1 MYKKVLIVL
10 LMVLLTVLSLESC
23 SVVFADVGV
32 VTLDLKNILI
42 TGSILDPA
50 KNILV
55 IKNAYGLNRITSIKP
70 TKLTLPNGRTVKVKG
85 IKSDNEL
92 KIDLGS
98 IEPANLIPSGEYY
111 ITALRGNRK
120 LRTIFYYDAPT
131 VIIGKV
137 RVPVGKKGA
146 AKSRIIR
153 EQLANQNL
161 LNDKIPDAIVG
172 LFDENHQPI
181 ENVPQILVSGA
192 RENGNNVYQFI
203 TEIPPGVEVS
213 HAVIKAQ
220 VEAPTVTG
228 VSKKFNLSAL
238 VFPEDTD
245 LVNMLISNVVV
256 DVASTTATNVVT
268 ATLTKIVGVTNSPDI
283 KLKKTYL
290 SALKAAALGS
300 DLTSTTQT
308 MPLTSNQDTIVDHE
322 RTVQQSINPVNN
334 TTLTIDQALQQSE
347 AAYEVNSTDLYK
359 EIVNDLNQINGLGN
373 DISNIAANIAWKAP
387 EIINKAPEYLTD
399 ENKVDST
406 SINTYAAGYF
416 DQNKLNQSDPQPS
429 LIIQAQAYT
438 QANVIPGSL
447 KLPDNPQTVISALQN
462 GNIPKTEFN
471 SASVDKL
478 NQFQDLA
485 NQGLVPNL
493 STGQFNTIPIPP
505 GVNANIDQIKIQ
517 AQTDFPSNV
526 NVNFQAAPGS
536 FPKGDPGSFQF
547 NAFPGVF
554 MPPDLAFKA
563 ILADPNL
570 VNNFQYPSG
579 LIPPQLGNDGM
590 VTIGFIPSTIID
602 NFSSSDNLKIFVGN
616 GKSQDVQGSV
626 FVLNTNN
633 QEQLP
638 AQSNT
643 NVAVFDLAKDID
655 LLINSLQNLGS
666 KNIDQIFGNSAIV
679 LAGALNPTSDT
690 NSVQSQPQ
698 LAIPKEISDL
708 ANNSVQLGNV
718 QFNDIP
724 PVNLNTIVDTA
735 INGST
740 ASTPTSGDAA
750 TNGSTASTPTSNVDL
765 IGIFI
770 NSSIKDPFLSPSSDS
785 SSSPASSPPT
795 DTTTSAPPTDTTSAP
810 PTDTTSASPPDTS
823 AAPP

>member
-1 MYKKVLIVL
+1 MPMYKKVFVVL
-10 LMVLLTVLSLESC
+10 LMVLLTVLSLES
-23 SVVFADVGV
+23 SSAVFADMRVR
-32 VTLDLKNILI
+32 TLDLKDISI
-42 TGSILDPA
+42 TGSILDPL

-55 IKNAYGLNRITSIKP
+55 IENAYSLNPVVSIKP
-70 TKLTLPNGRTVKVKG
+70 TKLTLPNGRAVKVKG
-85 IKSDNEL
+85 VKSDNEL
-92 KIDLGS
+92 KVDLGS

-111 ITALRGNRK
+111 VTALNGNRK
-120 LRTIFYYDAPT
+120 VGAIFYYNAPT
-131 VIIGKV
+131 VIIGKII
-137 RVPVGKKGA
+137 VPVGKKGA

-181 ENVPQILVSGA
+181 ENVRPILASGIK
-192 RENGNNVYQFI
+192 ENGNNVYQFI
-203 TEIPPGVEVS
+203 TEIPPGIEVS

-228 VSKKFNLSAL
+228 VNKKFNLSAL

-245 LVNMLISNVVV
+245 PVNMLISNIVVN
-256 DVASTTATNVVT
+256 VASTTATNVVT

-290 SALKAAALGS
+290 SALKVASLGK

-308 MPLTSNQDTIVDHE
+308 VSLTSSQDTIVDHE
-322 RTVQQSINPVNN
+322 RTLQQSINLVNN
-334 TTLTIDQALQQSE
+334 TALTIDQALQQSE

-387 EIINKAPEYLTD
+387 GIINKAPEYLTD

-447 KLPDNPQTVISALQN
+447 KLPDNPQDIITALQN
-462 GNIPKTEFN
+462 GNVPKTEFN
-471 SASVDKL
+471 PVSIDKL

-505 GVNANIDQIKIQ
+505 GVNANIDQIKVQ
-517 AQTDFPSNV
+517 AQTDLSNKTG
-526 NVNFQAAPGS
+526 VNFQAAPGS

-554 MPPDLAFKA
+554 MPPDLVSKA
-563 ILADPNL
+563 TLAAPSL
-570 VNNFQYPSG
+570 ANNIQYPSG
-579 LIPPQLGNDGM
+579 LIPPQLSRNSM

-626 FVLNTNN
+626 FVLNTSN
-633 QEQLP
+633 QEQTP
-638 AQSNT
+638 AQPNT
-643 NVAVFDLAKDID
+643 NIAVFDPAKDID
-655 LLINSLQNLGS
+655 LLINSLQNLDS
-666 KNIDQIFGNSAIV
+666 KNIDQVFGNSAVV
-679 LAGALNPTSDT
+679 LAGAL
-690 NSVQSQPQ
+690 SVQEQP
-698 LAIPKEISDL
+698 LAIPKEISNL
-708 ANNSVQLGNV
+708 ASNSVKLGNV
-718 QFNDIP
+718 EFDDLPPVSLNDI
-724 PVNLNTIVDTA
+724 LGTA
-735 INGST
+735 INGFT
-740 ASTPTSGDAA
+740 TSTPTSGDI
-750 TNGSTASTPTSNVDL
+750 TNSNNQTPTENVDL
-765 IGIFI
+765 TGIFT
-770 NSSIKDPFLSPSSDS
+770 NNSIKDPFLPATSDS
-785 SSSPASSPPT
+785 SPTGGDSSTPASGDSSVPASGDSSTPASGDSST
-795 DTTTSAPPTDTTSAP
+795 PASGDSSAP
-810 PTDTTSASPPDTS
+810 ASPP
-823 AAPP
+823 AQ